1 MIDPVDE
8 VIDRM
13 KRGEIS
19 YAKAQELILF
29 SQEREDDA
37 RRRREGLA

>member
-1 MIDPVDE
+1 MDEIDE
-8 VIDRM
+8 IIELM

-19 YAKAQELILF
+19 HAKAQELILF